1 MRAREFEK
9 SFDQSISDYHDTLI
23 DYIESE
29 EGRRRIDVLDCS
41 WEEVMRSCERSGF
54 IIQAYG
60 GTAIISTNKAYLEAN
75 GTDALAKRLRMCNVE
90 L

>member
-9 SFDQSISDYHDTLI
+9 SFDQSINDYHDTLI

-29 EGRRRIDVLDCS
+29 DGRRRIDVLDCS
-41 WEEVMRSCERSGF
+41 WEEVMRACESNGF

-60 GTAIISTNKAYLEAN
+60 GAAIISTNQAYLDAN
-75 GTDALAKRLRMCNVE
+75 GAEKLARRLRMCNVD